1 MLSVYRNS
9 NDTHGSTVTLEAAI
23 ERIHDGKHG
32 LDEKT
37 RYCHATATTDP
48 KAYKIYKETSLPA
61 VTFSGTFPKGKRK
74 AQHLIDHSSLI
85 TIDIDGLLPSQI
97 PDLLAE
103 LAQMQHVV
111 LAFISPSGL
120 GIKVIVRVDPIPAND
135 LEHKGAYQACLDF
148 FESLA
153 EEYQFEVDTTGKDC
167 SRLCYLSHDPL
178 AIFHTDTP
186 AVDWDK
192 EAWIQE
198 QRERQERFEAEAKKA
213 YTGKADV
220 KALDHIDPNDL
231 KYDQWLSVITACK
244 VAGLSWQ
251 QADMWSKRGGVRY
264 TEGEIETRWSGL
276 NLDVSWG
283 AVVNLAKLNGF
294 IPIGRNYKPIKL
306 EKRSDLECI
315 TEPIEKAREA
325 LRSTFDKDKKLIGFR
340 GDTGI
345 GKNHEAIILY
355 QIKGIGGFISTPSTQ
370 LAIEQEIRLYAAGVN
385 VFRWRGLHA
394 EPDGQFPH
402 EKPCMFPDTYKAYAE
417 SGRNAYKMLCE
428 PSCPHLDECEQDG
441 YRSQEA
447 KAKAAQVTVAAHK
460 DLLFNP
466 LFRNTAGRLLPTT
479 NDAMIIIDEFDVFE
493 SFIEVEI
500 AQARLEYLR
509 DTWHDHPLGNF
520 AKDLLNAIVV
530 QNAPHT
536 GITEILNTLAWSDR
550 EAIIEALAS
559 YRIGDTVFD
568 RKEAHEITADIGQ
581 SAKHVERL
589 PKIETETWNL
599 LIQLELFI
607 DVFRHPTGAP
617 FEWADNTLTFYLPPL
632 PLYTNAK
639 IICMSATLNQTFFEK
654 VFETR
659 QEKRGDVGFMDA
671 DDTEWDPG
679 AKVYQLRTNRNP
691 RSTLLTAEKIKDDKG
706 KEKWHYT
713 GFSKTGQHTYD
724 AILESVKANPH
735 RQHALISFKWII
747 DTHADELK
755 EANIITGHFGG
766 LVGLDH
772 HFLRDT
778 DTPIVLHILGAPEV
792 PPSEVEH
799 RYKLLYGDIETPPDF
814 TRNETTGEYLNKDMQ
829 TVYEAGVKAE
839 LMQANGRAGLV
850 KNPSTVVLWT
860 SHDLPSLSHREQTQ
874 HFDES
879 DWKQAEGDISILPTI
894 IQQREAQET
903 ASAVAINTGDVE
915 TVMEMKGVAKSQ
927 AYELT
932 KETRPQR
939 TAREKAERDAKVIA
953 LWDNGDGLNA
963 SEIER
968 QTRIPR
974 ATVNRILKPLKQG
987 DQSSDALYST
997 YIEDWKSGHP
1007 PENPDVP
1014 CVKNKT
1020 LHTHEPIPDTDY
1032 SRLDLDTAKQ
1042 ELVRCQQGKDYNG
1055 AAFLRNLIKNKE
1067 RQQANKPTET
1077 RTPTDV
1083 LASKGASMDHYN
1095 ILTIP
1100 GSELF
1105 AKIGEINAI
1114 ANDDTSDEQE
1124 TAIDA
1129 LNNLSSL
1136 LEQRSGSREESL
1148 VAPGQV
1154 LSFGTMSLPLTH
1166 TPD

>member
-1 MLSVYRNS
+1 MLSVYRKS
-9 NDTHGSTVTLEAAI
+9 KDTHGSIVTLQAVR
-23 ERIHDGKHG
+23 ERILDGKRG

-37 RYCHATATTDP
+37 RYCNATATTDP
-48 KAYKIYKETSLPA
+48 QAYKTYKEKELPA

-120 GIKVIVRVDPIPAND
+120 GIKVIIRVDPIPTND

-148 FESLA
+148 FEPLA
-153 EEYQFEVDTTGKDC
+153 EEYQFEVDTSGKDC

-178 AIFHTDTP
+178 AIFHIDTP
-186 AVDWDK
+186 AIDWDK
-192 EAWIQE
+192 DAWIRE
-198 QRERQERFEAEAKKA
+198 QRERHERFEAEAKKA

-251 QADMWSKRGGVRY
+251 QADIWSKRGGVRY
-264 TEGEIETRWSGL
+264 TEGEVETRWSGL

-283 AVVNLAKLNGF
+283 AVVNLAKLNGYM
-294 IPIGRNYKPIKL
+294 PPRRNHKPVKL
-306 EKRSDLECI
+306 HKRTDLECV

-325 LRSTFDKDKKLIGFR
+325 LRDCFDRGSNLIGFR

-345 GKNHEAIILY
+345 GKTHEVIQLY
-355 QIKGIGGFISTPSTQ
+355 QIRGIGGFISTPTTDLSKEVT
-370 LAIEQEIRLYAAGVN
+370 LRLDTAEVN

-394 EPDGQFPH
+394 EPDGEFPH
-402 EKPCMFPDTYKAYAE
+402 EKPCRFPDQYKAYAE

-428 PSCPHLDECEQDG
+428 PFCPYLTQCEQDG

-479 NDAMIIIDEFDVFE
+479 NDDMIIIDEFDVFE

-500 AQARLEYLR
+500 AQTRLEYLR
-509 DTWHDHPLGNF
+509 DTWHDHPLGDF

-536 GITEILNTLAWSDR
+536 GITEILNTLSGSDR
-550 EAIIEALAS
+550 EAIIVALTS
-559 YRIGDTVFD
+559 YRIGDTVYD
-568 RKEAHEITADIGQ
+568 RKAAHEIASDVGQ
-581 SAKHVERL
+581 STKHIETL

-617 FEWADNTLTFYLPPL
+617 FEWKDNTLTFYLPPL
-632 PLYTNAK
+632 PLYTDAK
-639 IICMSATLNQTFFEK
+639 VICMSATLNQTFFEK
-654 VFETR
+654 VFEAR

-671 DDTEWDPG
+671 DDTEWNPD

-691 RSTLLTAEKIKDDKG
+691 RGTLLTAEKDVKG
-706 KEKWHYT
+706 KWHYT
-713 GFSKTGQHTYD
+713 GLSTTGQQTYN
-724 AILESVKANPH
+724 AILESAKANPH
-735 RQHALISFKWII
+735 RQHALISFKWVI
-747 DTHADELK
+747 DTHADELQ

-766 LVGLDH
+766 LVGLDQ
-772 HFLRDT
+772 HFGRDT

-792 PPSEVEH
+792 PPSEVER
-799 RYKLLYGDIETPPDF
+799 RYKLLYGDRETAPNFD
-814 TRNETTGEYLNKDMQ
+814 RDDNTGEYLDKDMQ

-850 KNPSTVVLWT
+850 KNPSAVVLWC
-860 SHDLPSLSHREQTQ
+860 SHNLPSLSHREQTQ

-879 DWKQAEGDISILPTI
+879 DWEQAEGNLSILPTI
-894 IQQREAQET
+894 IQQREARE
-903 ASAVAINTGDVE
+903 AREAEAIDTGDVE
-915 TVMEMKGVAKSQ
+915 AVMETKGVQKRR

-939 TAREKAERDAKVIA
+939 TAREKAERDTSVIA
-953 LWDNGDGLNA
+953 LWDNGNGLNA

-968 QTRIPR
+968 ETGVPR
-974 ATVNRILKPLKQG
+974 ATINRILKPLKQVTKVAH
-987 DQSSDALYST
+987 ALYSNL
-997 YIEDWKSGHP
+997 IEDCKSGHP
-1007 PENPDVP
+1007 PENPDTP
-1014 CVKNKT
+1014 CVENET
-1020 LHTHEPIPDTDY
+1020 LHTHEPIPFTEY
-1032 SRLDLDTAKQ
+1032 SRLDLDTARQ
-1042 ELVRCQQGKDYNG
+1042 ELKRCQERNNYNG
-1055 AAFLRNLIKNKE
+1055 AAFLRSHIQKQE
-1067 RQQANKPTET
+1067 RQLQATT
-1077 RTPTDV
+1077 
-1083 LASKGASMDHYN
+1083 KGTHLDFYGL
-1095 ILTIP
+1095 LTIP
-1100 GSELF
+1100 ESDLF
-1105 AKIGEINAI
+1105 EKIGEINDI
-1114 ANDDTSDEQE
+1114 ANDDDAPERSRAIE
-1124 TAIDA
+1124 T
-1129 LNNLSSL
+1129 LNNLSAL
-1136 LEQRSGSREESL
+1136 LEKRFGSRGD
-1148 VAPGQV
+1148 VMIAPGHLLT
-1154 LSFGTMSLPLTH
+1154 LSPAHDTDAIRNRMPE
-1166 TPD
+1166 